1 MTKTK
6 ALNIL
11 GVGVIAFSIAF
22 PAFAADAVLQ
32 EPQVPIAPDPIIDT
46 SQWGGFY
53 AGLYG
58 GYSWFDANAGAL
70 GEADDEATKFGGY
83 TGYNFE
89 FDNNVVTGVEL
100 NGGFANAQTS
110 IADTTVEQDWDAS
123 LRARLGYA
131 FEKSFLYSFA
141 GVALTGV
148 EARSIA
154 GSDEQIL
161 TGFNLGAGLE
171 HEIVDGITARVEY
184 GFADYGSE
192 TFAPGGT
199 APNEIEF
206 KEDSLNLGLGVKF

>member
-110 IADTTVEQDWDAS
+110 IAGTTLEQDWDAS

>member
-184 GFADYGSE
+184 DFADYGSE

>member
-1 MTKTK
+1 MTKSK

>member
-11 GVGVIAFSIAF
+11 GVGVIASSIAF

>member
-11 GVGVIAFSIAF
+11 GVGVIASSIAF

-148 EARSIA
+148 EARSLA

>member
-1 MTKTK
+1 MTKSI
-6 ALNIL
+6 ALNIFGS
-11 GVGVIAFSIAF
+11 GVFAFAIAF

-32 EPQVPIAPDPIIDT
+32 EPQVAIAPAPIIDT

-53 AGLYG
+53 AGVYG

-70 GEADDEATKFGGY
+70 GEADDEAAKFGGY

-100 NGGFANAQTS
+100 NAGFANAQTS
-110 IADTTVEQDWDAS
+110 IAGTSVEQDWDAS

-141 GVALTGV
+141 GVAITGV
-148 EARSIA
+148 DARSIA
-154 GSDEQIL
+154 GSEEQTL
-161 TGFNLGAGLE
+161 AGFNLGAGLE
-171 HEIVDGITARVEY
+171 REILDGITARVEY
-184 GFADYGSE
+184 GFTDYGSQ
-192 TFAPGGT
+192 TFAPGGI

-206 KEDSLNLGLGVKF
+206 KEDSVNLGLGVKF